1 MSAPLRVALVAG
13 EHSGDQLGFK
23 LMRALRAANGGAVAF
38 SGVGGDAMEAE
49 GLKSLF
55 PMSEIAVMGILP
67 VIARLPN
74 LLARIKQTAAAI
86 VADPPDVLV
95 IIDSPDFTHRV
106 ARRVRARLPRLPIVD
121 YVSPSVWA
129 WRPGRAKAM
138 RGYVDCVL
146 ALLPFEPEAHA
157 RLGGPRCVYVGH
169 PLIERLAELR
179 PNAEEAARR
188 MANPPSIVVLPGS
201 RRSEISRLMADFGA
215 TIARLA
221 EQREPLEITLP
232 TLPHLFD
239 EVSRRAATW
248 PVKARIV
255 TGEAEKFAAFRGA
268 RAALAASGTVTL
280 ELALAGVPM
289 VGAYKVSRWEEQ
301 LKYLIRVS
309 SILLPNLILEER
321 AIPELLQRDCT
332 AAALAEALGPLL
344 RDGPER
350 RAQADAL
357 AKLDHLMRH
366 SDGRSPSGHAA
377 AAVLDTIA
385 AKPGDKAQRLPIGG
399 YSRGGEPV

>member
-1 MSAPLRVALVAG
+1 
-13 EHSGDQLGFK
+13 
-23 LMRALRAANGGAVAF
+23 
-38 SGVGGDAMEAE
+38 
-49 GLKSLF
+49 
-55 PMSEIAVMGILP
+55 
-67 VIARLPN
+67 
-74 LLARIKQTAAAI
+74 
-86 VADPPDVLV
+86 
-95 IIDSPDFTHRV
+95 
-106 ARRVRARLPRLPIVD
+106 
-121 YVSPSVWA
+121 
-129 WRPGRAKAM
+129 
-138 RGYVDCVL
+138 
-146 ALLPFEPEAHA
+146 
-157 RLGGPRCVYVGH
+157 
-169 PLIERLAELR
+169 
-179 PNAEEAARR
+179 
-188 MANPPSIVVLPGS
+188 
-201 RRSEISRLMADFGA
+201 MADFGA
-215 TIARLA
+215 AIARLA
-221 EQREPLEITLP
+221 EHREPLEITLP

-239 EVSRRAATW
+239 EVSRRAAAW

-366 SDGRSPSGHAA
+366 SDGRPPSGHAA

-385 AKPGDKAQRLPIGG
+385 AKAGDKAQRLPIGG